1 MLDAVHAVM
10 PLLPAGLFCRASCEF
25 SIGQRAAAYNRGEPL
40 DTAKR
45 TALTAAACQVR
56 SQGLFTYGSVSMPTV
71 AIAIFPGVQALDVAG
86 PVDVFAE
93 ANRFIAPGHQYE
105 VKLVAAQAE
114 PLRASNGMTL
124 IADATF
130 EQAREPFDLALVAG
144 GPALP
149 DNEVPD
155 AKLLEWLTNVA
166 TRCGRYGS
174 ICTGAFALG
183 HAGLLDAHHVT
194 THWQHA
200 AQLAAQFPL
209 AHVDFD
215 RIYLRDGPLV
225 TSAGVTAGIDLSL
238 ALVAEDHGPHTAL
251 AVAKRLVVFAQR
263 QGGQSQ
269 FSPYLTAPADN
280 TSPAAKVQAHVL
292 ASIRDSFTVKQL
304 ADVAGMSARNF
315 ARVFVQE
322 TGVTPHEFV
331 ERARVDAARKLLE
344 SSGSALK
351 AIAYDCGF
359 GTADR
364 MRIVF
369 AKRLG
374 VTPMQYRERFRSA

>member
-1 MLDAVHAVM
+1 
-10 PLLPAGLFCRASCEF
+10 
-25 SIGQRAAAYNRGEPL
+25 
-40 DTAKR
+40 
-45 TALTAAACQVR
+45 
-56 SQGLFTYGSVSMPTV
+56 MPTV

-86 PVDVFAE
+86 PVDVFSE
-93 ANRFIAPGHQYE
+93 ANRFVAPHARYE
-105 VKLVAAQAE
+105 VTLVGARTA

-124 IADATF
+124 VADTRFDA
-130 EQAREPFDLALVAG
+130 ARRPFDLALVAG

-149 DNEVPD
+149 DSDTLDPG
-155 AKLLEWLTNVA
+155 LLDWLTNVA
-166 TRCGRYGS
+166 TQCGRYGS

-183 HAGLLDAHHVT
+183 HAGLLDARNVT

-200 AQLAAQFPL
+200 AQLAARFPR
-209 AHVDFD
+209 ARVDFD
-215 RIYLRDGPLV
+215 RIYLRDGALV

-238 ALVAEDHGPHTAL
+238 ALVAEDHGAQTAL
-251 AVAKRLVVFAQR
+251 QVAKRLVVFAQR

-269 FSPYLTAPADN
+269 FSPYLTAPADE
-280 TSPAAKVQAHVL
+280 TSPVARVQAHVMER
-292 ASIRDSFTVKQL
+292 IRESFTVKQL

-322 TGVTPHEFV
+322 TQVTPHEFV

-344 SSGSALK
+344 SSGAALK

-369 AKRLG
+369 TKRIG
-374 VTPMQYRERFRSA
+374 VTPMQYRERFRSG

>member
-1 MLDAVHAVM
+1 M
-10 PLLPAGLFCRASCEF
+10 S
-25 SIGQRAAAYNRGEPL
+25 
-40 DTAKR
+40 
-45 TALTAAACQVR
+45 
-56 SQGLFTYGSVSMPTV
+56 TV

-86 PVDVFAE
+86 PVDVFSE
-93 ANRFIAPGHQYE
+93 ANRFIAAQVRYE
-105 VKLVAAQAE
+105 VTLVSAE
-114 PLRASNGMTL
+114 PGPLRASNGMAL

-130 EQAREPFDLALVAG
+130 EQMRRPFNLALVAG

-149 DNEVPD
+149 DGNTPD
-155 AKLLEWLTNVA
+155 PRLLDWLA
-166 TRCGRYGS
+166 HSAAQCERYGS

-183 HAGLLDAHHVT
+183 HAGLLDERNVT

-200 AQLAAQFPL
+200 AQLAAQFPK
-209 AHVDFD
+209 ARVDFD
-215 RIYLRDGPLV
+215 RIYLRDGKLV

-269 FSPYLTAPADN
+269 FSPYLTAPADE
-280 TSPAAKVQAHVL
+280 TSPVAKIQAHVMER
-292 ASIRDSFTVKQL
+292 IRESFTVKQL

-322 TGVTPHEFV
+322 TNVTPHEFV

-344 SSGSALK
+344 SSGAVLK

-369 AKRLG
+369 TRRIG
-374 VTPMQYRERFRSA
+374 VTPTQYRERFRST

>member
-1 MLDAVHAVM
+1 
-10 PLLPAGLFCRASCEF
+10 
-25 SIGQRAAAYNRGEPL
+25 
-40 DTAKR
+40 
-45 TALTAAACQVR
+45 
-56 SQGLFTYGSVSMPTV
+56 MPTV

-86 PVDVFAE
+86 PVDVFSE
-93 ANRFIAPGHQYE
+93 ANRFIAPEDHYE
-105 VKLVAAQAE
+105 VKLIGAE
-114 PLRASNGMTL
+114 SAPLRASNGMTL
-124 IADATF
+124 VADATF
-130 EQAREPFDLALVAG
+130 SEARRPFDLALVAG

-149 DNEVPD
+149 DRAPD
-155 AKLLEWLTNVA
+155 ARVLEWLANVA
-166 TRCGRYGS
+166 TQGGRYGS

-183 HAGLLDAHHVT
+183 HAGLLDARHVT

-200 AQLAAQFPL
+200 AQLAAQFPN
-209 AHVDFD
+209 ARVDFD

-238 ALVAEDHGPHTAL
+238 ALVAEDHGPHIAL

-269 FSPYLTAPADN
+269 FSPYLTAPVDE
-280 TSPAAKVQAHVL
+280 TSPVAKVQAHVMER
-292 ASIRDSFTVKQL
+292 IRESFTVKQL

-331 ERARVDAARKLLE
+331 ERARVDTARKLLE
-344 SSGSALK
+344 SSGAALK

-369 AKRLG
+369 TKRIG
-374 VTPMQYRERFRSA
+374 ATPMQYRERFRSP